1 MDLKVIE
8 PIKTY
13 LKEFSSPDEFNLF
26 YAKNKA
32 DIDSQTT
39 HKLNK
44 MYHIKGY
51 RITKI
56 KNVLM
61 LKKWDEAANTRCLRQ
76 TEDEHSKENINDKIE
91 ELNNDISSMK
101 EAINKIIQYLHHQDN
116 MSVSPPSETCT
127 TI

>member
-13 LKEFSSPDEFNLF
+13 LKEFETPDEFNLY
-26 YAKNKA
+26 YAKNKT
-32 DIDSQTT
+32 DFDSQTT

-44 MYHIKGY
+44 LYHIKGY

-61 LKKWDEAANTRCLRQ
+61 LKKWD
-76 TEDEHSKENINDKIE
+76 DEHHSKENINDKIE
-91 ELNNDISSMK
+91 EINNEISSMK
-101 EAINKIIQYLHHQDN
+101 DAINKIIQYLNHGEN
-116 MSVSPPSETCT
+116 ISVSPPSDN
-127 TI
+127 

>member
-61 LKKWDEAANTRCLRQ
+61 LKKWD
-76 TEDEHSKENINDKIE
+76 DEHSKENINDKIE

>member
-8 PIKTY
+8 PIKTF
-13 LKEFSSPDEFNLF
+13 LKEFDSPDEFNLF

-32 DIDSQTT
+32 DIDSSTT

-61 LKKWDEAANTRCLRQ
+61 LKKWDDESGAFRSKGL
-76 TEDEHSKENINDKIE
+76 EHSKENTNDRID
-91 ELNNDISSMK
+91 ELNNEIKSMK
-101 EAINKIIQYLHHQDN
+101 ETINKIIQYLNHQEN
-116 MSVSPPSETCT
+116 MSVSLLSDT
-127 TI
+127 

>member
-8 PIKTY
+8 PIKTF
-13 LKEFSSPDEFNLF
+13 LKEFDSPDEFNLF

-32 DIDSQTT
+32 DIDSSTT

-61 LKKWDEAANTRCLRQ
+61 LKKWDDKR
-76 TEDEHSKENINDKIE
+76 SKENTNDRIE
-91 ELNNDISSMK
+91 ELNNEIKSMK
-101 EAINKIIQYLHHQDN
+101 ETINKIIQYLNHQEN
-116 MSVSPPSETCT
+116 MSVSPPSDT
-127 TI
+127 

>member
-1 MDLKVIE
+1 MDLKANE

-61 LKKWDEAANTRCLRQ
+61 LKKWDDESGAFRSKGL
-76 TEDEHSKENINDKIE
+76 EHSKENINDKIE

>member
-8 PIKTY
+8 PIKTF
-13 LKEFSSPDEFNLF
+13 LKEFETPDEFNLF

-61 LKKWDEAANTRCLRQ
+61 LKKW
-76 TEDEHSKENINDKIE
+76 EDEHHSKENIYERIE
-91 ELNNDISSMK
+91 ELNNEISSMK
-101 EAINKIIQYLHHQDN
+101 DAINKIIQYLHHQEN

>member
-13 LKEFSSPDEFNLF
+13 LKEFDSPDEFNLF
-26 YAKNKA
+26 YAKNKSN
-32 DIDSQTT
+32 IDSQTT

-61 LKKWDEAANTRCLRQ
+61 LKKWDEMQ
-76 TEDEHSKENINDKIE
+76 PSKETINDKIE
-91 ELNNDISSMK
+91 ELNNEISSMK
-101 EAINKIIQYLHHQDN
+101 DAINKIIQYLNHDEN
-116 MSVSPPSETCT
+116 ISVSPPSDT
-127 TI
+127 

>member
-8 PIKTY
+8 PIKTF
-13 LKEFSSPDEFNLF
+13 LKEFDSPDEFNLF

-32 DIDSQTT
+32 DIDSSTT

-61 LKKWDEAANTRCLRQ
+61 LKKWD
-76 TEDEHSKENINDKIE
+76 DEHSKENTNDRIE
-91 ELNNDISSMK
+91 ELNNEIKSMK
-101 EAINKIIQYLHHQDN
+101 ETINKIIQYLNHQEN
-116 MSVSPPSETCT
+116 MSVSPPSDT
-127 TI
+127 

>member
-8 PIKTY
+8 PIKTF
-13 LKEFSSPDEFNLF
+13 LKEFETPDEFNLF
-26 YAKNKA
+26 YAKNKT
-32 DIDSQTT
+32 DIDAATT

-61 LKKWDEAANTRCLRQ
+61 LKQWDESKTS
-76 TEDEHSKENINDKIE
+76 EHSKDNTNDRFE
-91 ELNNDISSMK
+91 ELNNEIKSMK
-101 EAINKIIQYLHHQDN
+101 ETINNIIKYLNHQEN
-116 MSVSPPSETCT
+116 MSVVPPSDT
-127 TI
+127 

>member
-8 PIKTY
+8 PIKTF
-13 LKEFSSPDEFNLF
+13 LKEFDSPDEFNLF

-32 DIDSQTT
+32 DIDSSTT

-61 LKKWDEAANTRCLRQ
+61 LKKWD
-76 TEDEHSKENINDKIE
+76 DEHSKENTNDRID
-91 ELNNDISSMK
+91 ELNNEIKSMK
-101 EAINKIIQYLHHQDN
+101 ETINKIIQYLNHQEN
-116 MSVSPPSETCT
+116 MSVSPPSDT
-127 TI
+127 

>member
-61 LKKWDEAANTRCLRQ
+61 LKKWDDESGAFRSKRL
-76 TEDEHSKENINDKIE
+76 EHSKENINDKIE

>member
-8 PIKTY
+8 PIKTF
-13 LKEFSSPDEFNLF
+13 LKEFDSPDEFNLF

-32 DIDSQTT
+32 DIDSSTT

-61 LKKWDEAANTRCLRQ
+61 LKKWDDEVASTRCLRR
-76 TEDEHSKENINDKIE
+76 TEEHSKENTNDRIE
-91 ELNNDISSMK
+91 ELNNEIKSMK
-101 EAINKIIQYLHHQDN
+101 ETINKIIQYLNHQEN
-116 MSVSPPSETCT
+116 MSVSPPSDT
-127 TI
+127 